1 MEGNVYAIFRDLAII
16 LIAAKLCGILA
27 SKLRAPQVVGEIIAG
42 LLIGP
47 SLLGL
52 VLESTF
58 LVDMAEIGVVLL
70 MFFAGLETNLQDL
83 KKTGWKA
90 FVIAVAGVTVP
101 LAAGSVLYFLY
112 YGMPPFGSDAFY
124 TGIFVG
130 VIMTATSVSITVA
143 TLMELGKLKES
154 LGITIMGAAIIDDV
168 IGIIVLT
175 LVIGFKNPDVSPLK
189 VLTNTVLF
197 FGLALILGVGGYYLF
212 KALDARY
219 PHTRRIPIFGLV
231 LCLLLAYI
239 AEVYFGIADITG
251 AYVAGIILCNI
262 KDSEYIARKI
272 DISSYMFF
280 APVFFASIGIKTSL
294 QSLNPSLLIFS
305 ILFVLV
311 ALAGKIIGC
320 GGVARLL
327 GYRGKDTL
335 KIGVGMMTR
344 GEVALIVMQKG
355 IDVGMIDPSY
365 STSVILLI
373 VVSSII
379 TPIIL
384 KVLYQ
389 EKTPVK
395 MPVNK

>member
-1 MEGNVYAIFRDLAII
+1 MDGNVYSIFRDLAII
-16 LIAAKLCGILA
+16 MVAAKLCGIVA
-27 SKLRAPQVVGEIIAG
+27 GKLKAPQVVGEIIAG

-52 VLESTF
+52 VGESTF

-70 MFFAGLETNLQDL
+70 MFFAGLETNLKDL
-83 KKTGWKA
+83 MKTGWKA
-90 FVIAVAGVTVP
+90 LMIAVAGVTVP
-101 LAAGSVLYFLY
+101 LIGGALLYFLY
-112 YGMPPFGSDAFY
+112 YGMAPLGSDKFY
-124 TGIFVG
+124 TGVFIG

-143 TLMELGKLKES
+143 TLQELGKLKES
-154 LGITIMGAAIIDDV
+154 LGTTIMGAAIIDDV

-175 LVIGFKNPDVSPLK
+175 LVIGFKNPEVSPMK
-189 VLTNTVLF
+189 VVANTGLF
-197 FGLALILGVGGYYLF
+197 FFFAVILGVGGYHVF
-212 KALDARY
+212 KFLDDRY

-231 LCLLLAYI
+231 LCLALAYV
-239 AEVYFGIADITG
+239 AETYFGIADITG

-262 KDSEYIARKI
+262 KDSEYIAKKI

-294 QSLNPSLLIFS
+294 QSMNPSLLLFS
-305 ILFVLV
+305 ALFVVV

-320 GGVARLL
+320 GGIARLL
-327 GYRGKDTL
+327 GFRGHNTL

-373 VVSSII
+373 VVSSIV
-379 TPIIL
+379 TPILL
-384 KVLYQ
+384 KMLYAKD
-389 EKTPVK
+389 KTAAA
-395 MPVNK
+395 

>member
-1 MEGNVYAIFRDLAII
+1 
-16 LIAAKLCGILA
+16 
-27 SKLRAPQVVGEIIAG
+27 
-42 LLIGP
+42 
-47 SLLGL
+47 
-52 VLESTF
+52 
-58 LVDMAEIGVVLL
+58 

-90 FVIAVAGVTVP
+90 FVIAVSGVSVP
-101 LAAGSVLYFLY
+101 LLAGSVLYFLY

-130 VIMTATSVSITVA
+130 VIMTATSVSITDA

-280 APVFFASIGIKTSL
+280 APVLFASIGIKTSL